1 MNRPTAGSTETP
13 TYNRAMTERNG
24 DGFPNQ
30 TLFEP
35 IAAGRISAMIVDQ
48 VRELIRSGRLVAGD
62 RLPSER
68 ELAEQFGVSRVTVR
82 DALRSL
88 EATGLLEIKVGAN
101 GGAILRAPSSA
112 DAGRG
117 MSDMLLM
124 AVLSAEEVAEAR
136 LMLELNTVML
146 AVRRAEA
153 ADIEELRAICE
164 RSAQLLTD
172 GEYDV
177 HLSWDFHERLAG
189 ATHNPAI
196 ELIHRSFRGPLSMA
210 RARAREPAS
219 VAHRRTVEE
228 HTELVD
234 AIEARDEEHARS
246 VLARHLVRATKL
258 EDRLGALGIPGLSS
272 G

>member
-1 MNRPTAGSTETP
+1 MRPEEVGSVTEVGSETAPEQDMFAPVAT
-13 TYNRAMTERNG
+13 A
-24 DGFPNQ
+24 
-30 TLFEP
+30 
-35 IAAGRISAMIVDQ
+35 RISSAIVDQ
-48 VRELIRSGRLVAGD
+48 VRELIRSGRLAAGD

-88 EATGLLEIKVGAN
+88 EAVGLLQIKVGAN
-101 GGAILRAPSSA
+101 GGAFLRAPSTA

-124 AVLSAEEVAEAR
+124 AQLSPEDVAEAR

-146 AVRRAEA
+146 AVNRAEPG
-153 ADIEELRAICE
+153 DIEALRSICE
-164 RSAQLLTD
+164 RSAALLED

-196 ELIHRSFRGPLSMA
+196 EMIHHSFRGPLSLA

-228 HTELVD
+228 HTEIVD
-234 AIEARDEEHARS
+234 ALEARDVERARE
-246 VLARHLVRATKL
+246 VMAHHLVRATKL
-258 EDRLGALGIPGLSS
+258 EERLSS
-272 G
+272 LEIVGLPS

>member
-1 MNRPTAGSTETP
+1 MSDGGTP
-13 TYNRAMTERNG
+13 APSER
-24 DGFPNQ
+24 D
-30 TLFEP
+30 LFEP
-35 IAAGRISAMIVDQ
+35 VATARISSAIVEQ
-48 VRELIRSGRLVAGD
+48 VRELIRSGRLSAGD
-62 RLPSER
+62 KLPSER
-68 ELAEQFGVSRVTVR
+68 ELAERFSVSRVTVR

-88 EATGLLEIKVGAN
+88 EAVGLLRVKVGAN
-101 GGAILRAPSSA
+101 GGAFLRAPSSA

-124 AVLSAEEVAEAR
+124 AQLSAEDIAEAR

-146 AVRRAEA
+146 AVRRAEPT
-153 ADIEELRAICE
+153 DIDALRAICE
-164 RSAQLLTD
+164 RSTALLAD

-196 ELIHRSFRGPLSMA
+196 EMIHHSFRGPLSMA

-234 AIEARDEEHARS
+234 ALEARDVEGARR
-246 VLARHLVRATKL
+246 VIAHHLVRATNL
-258 EDRLGALGIPGLSS
+258 EELLASLGIPGLPPA
-272 G
+272 